1 MMLRER
7 DRLNILLAIRK
18 LVLDKHINVANLDQD
33 YANWAA
39 LFDQCTPDL
48 ARAEDVQE
56 FENGVRKI
64 LTALGSSHTAFFHA
78 NGGDVPPAHAINA
91 TLRAADTTDGKRWMF
106 LDVIEDG
113 LAHSAGIRPGEL
125 LLSSDSVETLPP
137 DSPRFRIGG
146 IHTLEVGNWHGD
158 QRRTVKLV
166 IPDKT
171 AKDRPAMIEPR
182 SLSFRMLEH
191 DLGYVRVA
199 TFPGAVGLDF
209 ARDLDAAIAKLKV
222 DGCQRLIIDLRGNMG
237 GGLGS
242 LRLMSYLCPGK
253 LPIGYSLTRK
263 RLRRGYRKEDLL
275 RIDSIPSS
283 KAALFFM
290 ALRFTL
296 VHRDR
301 SFVLATEGLGVQPF
315 HGRCAILTNEFTRS
329 AAEMVA
335 SFARENGLAT
345 LVGTT
350 TSGEVLGGANFRL
363 PKGYRLRMPITGW
376 FDWSGDCIEG
386 QGVTPHVPIDI
397 FAGSLAAGLDDQ
409 LRRAVH
415 TLDGKSSSARAQA

>member
-1 MMLRER
+1 MLSEK
-7 DRLNILLAIRK
+7 DRLGILQAIKK
-18 LVLDKHINVANLDQD
+18 LVLDKHINVASLQQD
-33 YANWAA
+33 YSSWAT
-39 LFDQCTPDL
+39 LLDQCTPDL
-48 ARAEDVQE
+48 VRAGDAQE
-56 FENGVRKI
+56 FETGVRKL

-78 NGGDVPPAHAINA
+78 SGGDVPPAHAINA
-91 TLRAADTTDGKRWMF
+91 TLRAVDTRDGKRWMF

-125 LLSSDSVETLPP
+125 LLSLDSVETLTP

-146 IHTLEVGNWHGD
+146 AHHLQVGSLNSEL
-158 QRRTVKLV
+158 RRTVKLE

-171 AKDRPAMIEPR
+171 AKDRPPMIEPR
-182 SLSFRMLEH
+182 SLSFRMLEG
-191 DLGYVRVA
+191 DIGYLRVA
-199 TFPGAVGLDF
+199 SFPGAVGLDF
-209 ARDLDAAIAKLKV
+209 SRDLDAAIAKLKA
-222 DGCQRLIIDLRGNMG
+222 DGCQRLIIDLRGNVG

-242 LRLMSYLCPGK
+242 LRLMSYLSPGK

-275 RIDSIPSS
+275 RIDRIPPS

-301 SFVLATEGLGVQPF
+301 SFVLATEGLGAQPF
-315 HGRCAILTNEFTRS
+315 HGRCSILTNEFTRS

-345 LVGTT
+345 LIGVK

-363 PKGYRLRMPITGW
+363 PKGYRLRMPVTGW
-376 FDWSGDCIEG
+376 FNWSDDCIEG
-386 QGVTPHVPIDI
+386 QGVPPHVRVDVSPE
-397 FAGSLAAGLDDQ
+397 SLANGIDDQ
-409 LRRAVH
+409 LQKAIS
-415 TLDGKSSSARAQA
+415 TLNAKAASVKAQA